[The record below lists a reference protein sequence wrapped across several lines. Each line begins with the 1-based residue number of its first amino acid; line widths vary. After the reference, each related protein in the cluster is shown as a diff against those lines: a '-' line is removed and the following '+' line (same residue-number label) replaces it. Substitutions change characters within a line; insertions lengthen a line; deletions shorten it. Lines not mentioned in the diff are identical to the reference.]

1 LEGTIHL
8 SIEPAIGDHVTKTV
22 DIRTDC
28 GYVLQYHD
36 DPEVVQRDFD
46 YIVGLQSSLF
56 EVAGQQPPAADLDND
71 SLPPMSSSSTA
82 DSMADITSVLDSD
95 ENQSMDGYYEES
107 SKAYSGALSRDSEA
121 EARGLVGSK
130 SNSLNTLR
138 SLLVRFMMVSAVSYG
153 LSNLLV
159 VIVPLLV
166 DLFM

>member
-1 LEGTIHL
+1 
-8 SIEPAIGDHVTKTV
+8 
-22 DIRTDC
+22 
-28 GYVLQYHD
+28 
-36 DPEVVQRDFD
+36 
-46 YIVGLQSSLF
+46 
-56 EVAGQQPPAADLDND
+56 
-71 SLPPMSSSSTA
+71 
-82 DSMADITSVLDSD
+82 MADITSVLDSD

-130 SNSLNTLR
+130 SNSLNILR